1 MMTQTDHVLC
11 AVDFS
16 EPSRHALDYAVA
28 LSRWHRATVTALYVH
43 RLAIP
48 VMSIGPYTAGQAMQ
62 PMFLTAGERA
72 HLSGALDR
80 FVASDREAG
89 TEVRTQLDED
99 FDVAGAIVSRARE
112 LSATTIVVG
121 THGRTGVPR
130 WLVGSIAE
138 RVVRTA
144 DGPVVTVPP
153 RAPEAV
159 PASERGVHR
168 ILCPVDFS
176 DASRRALDR
185 AATLAVA
192 SHAQLTVAHVVDL
205 LPDVPDM
212 PMPDATALH
221 ARRLEEGRQQ
231 LADTVAAV
239 ADRCAAGAR
248 LLQGSPYRQIVQ
260 LASGLP
266 ADLIV
271 MGVHG
276 RGALDLAVLGSTTQQ
291 VIRHAP
297 CAVMTLRS

>member
-1 MMTQTDHVLC
+1 MNQTDHVLC

-16 EPSRHALDYAVA
+16 EPSRHALDYAVGLA
-28 LSRWHRATVTALYVH
+28 RWHHAPVTALYVH
-43 RLAIP
+43 HLTIP
-48 VMSIGPYTAGQAMQ
+48 VMSIGPYTAGEAMQ
-62 PMFLTAGERA
+62 PMFLTAEERA

-89 TEVRTQLDED
+89 TDVRTRLEED
-99 FDVAGAIVSRARE
+99 FDIAGTIVARARE
-112 LSATTIVVG
+112 LAATAIVVG

-144 DGPVVTVPP
+144 DCPVVTVPP
-153 RAPEAV
+153 HAPEAV
-159 PASERGVHR
+159 PASERSVHR

-185 AATLAVA
+185 AIGLAVA
-192 SHAQLTVAHVVDL
+192 AHAQLTVAHVVDL

-212 PMPDATALH
+212 PMPDATEFH
-221 ARRLEEGRQQ
+221 ARRLDDAREQ
-231 LADTVAAV
+231 LAAA
-239 ADRCAAGAR
+239 AATAASRCAANER
-248 LLQGSPYRQIVQ
+248 LLDGSPHRQIVQ
-260 LASGLP
+260 LASDLP

-276 RGALDLAVLGSTTQQ
+276 RRAIEIAVLGSTTQQ

-297 CAVMTLRS
+297 CAVMTIKS